1 MGIFWGNKS
10 FKMALVLTSTLTSTL
25 TFTNSFIVEECCEG
39 MINDCWGISSDMI
52 NGCWG
57 IFSGYDQW
65 SNYKFNIDSLKP
77 LYFWGAR
84 DKTSWGQ
91 DRNIFTEINTWE
103 IF

>member
-1 MGIFWGNKS
+1 
-10 FKMALVLTSTLTSTL
+10 MALVLTSTLTSTL

-77 LYFWGAR
+77 LYFLGAR

>member
-25 TFTNSFIVEECCEG
+25 TFTNSFIVEECCED

-52 NGCWG
+52 NDCWG

-77 LYFWGAR
+77 LYFLTR
-84 DKTSWGQ
+84 VIFQKTS
-91 DRNIFTEINTWE
+91 F
-103 IF
+103 

>member
-1 MGIFWGNKS
+1 
-10 FKMALVLTSTLTSTL
+10 MALVLTS
-25 TFTNSFIVEECCEG
+25 TFTNSFIVEECCED

-77 LYFWGAR
+77 LYFLTRDNLCFWGEIQNNFQR
-84 DKTSWGQ
+84 NMGIFWG
-91 DRNIFTEINTWE
+91 NKSFKMALV
-103 IF
+103 